1 MLSKLMLNHFS
12 LLLYQSATI
21 NIDVSIIKSSNS
33 QNVLGV
39 TIDSSFTFDERINSL
54 CRKSSQKLHALSR
67 ISQYLS
73 PNKERILFKTFATS
87 QFNYCPLVYM
97 CHSRTLNN
105 RINNIQH
112 RALRTVYQ
120 DNNIKL

>member
-12 LLLYQSATI
+12 LLLYQSATM
-21 NIDVSIIKSSNS
+21 NIDVSFIKSSNS
-33 QNVLGV
+33 QKVLGV

-54 CRKSSQKLHALSR
+54 CRKSSQKLYALSR

-87 QFNYCPLVYM
+87 QFNYCPLV
-97 CHSRTLNN
+97 
-105 RINNIQH
+105 
-112 RALRTVYQ
+112 
-120 DNNIKL
+120 